1 MRPCGLMDKALVFGT
16 KDCRFESCQ
25 GQFSCHDNIM
35 EHGGVELS
43 MHERPYMRKGHWMR
57 SIAVP
62 ENFHG

>member
-1 MRPCGLMDKALVFGT
+1 
-16 KDCRFESCQ
+16 
-25 GQFSCHDNIM
+25 M